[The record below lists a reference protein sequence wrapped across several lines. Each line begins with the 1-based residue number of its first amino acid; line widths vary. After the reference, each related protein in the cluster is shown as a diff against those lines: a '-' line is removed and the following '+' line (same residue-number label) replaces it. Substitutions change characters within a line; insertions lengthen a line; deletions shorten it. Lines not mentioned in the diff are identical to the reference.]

1 MSSDGMSGDDTADQQ
16 TAAGLGAGEGGDGT
30 VQLTSAEQVRHA
42 LAGTHAQPPRAPRA
56 HTLARTALARA

>member
-30 VQLTSAEQVRHA
+30 AQLTIAEQVRHVF
-42 LAGTHAQPPRAPRA
+42 AGTHAQPFFCTQA
-56 HTLARTALARA
+56 HD